1 MLRIPRETL
10 QELAA
15 EFPDDIGVMLRD
27 LGRTGRRN
35 MARMR
40 WHMVWGKVPCPL
52 DPLCRMCAKEL
63 PHAARVR
70 V

>member
-1 MLRIPRETL
+1 MLRIPRTTL

-27 LGRTGRRN
+27 MGLTGRRN

-40 WHMVWGKVPCPL
+40 WHMVWGKVAGPQPTPSVDTGPCSWYMQ
-52 DPLCRMCAKEL
+52 R
-63 PHAARVR
+63 
-70 V
+70 